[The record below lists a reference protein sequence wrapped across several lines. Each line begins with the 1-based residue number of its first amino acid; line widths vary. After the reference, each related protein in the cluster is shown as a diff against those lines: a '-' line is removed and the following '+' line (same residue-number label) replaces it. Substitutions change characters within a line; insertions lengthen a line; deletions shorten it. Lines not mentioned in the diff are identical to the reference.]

1 MATFFHVYTQQE
13 SPQSRE
19 AERTWFSP
27 ASRGDHCCIKT
38 YTDKPRKLS
47 QSCPSQYPSLKTF
60 LRRPHITVTVLKDQS
75 DLAVQCTNHY
85 PASWAPANPK
95 RCASPNRVAPYNCL
109 AYLPSLS
116 RATTVPKGLKINDRY
131 ACRLKPL
138 YLCSAVGITCSHSIA
153 IHSPQLLFLCASY
166 KQLKCCWIS
175 KHWEETS
182 EQFVWPQFQNF
193 WQTVISK
200 TSGEKWQKPKL

>member
-1 MATFFHVYTQQE
+1 MGAFFHLYTQQGG
-13 SPQSRE
+13 SQSRE

-27 ASRGDHCCIKT
+27 ANRRSMVPLKSVLTNEGNF
-38 YTDKPRKLS
+38 L
-47 QSCPSQYPSLKTF
+47 SCPRQYPSLKKF
-60 LRRPHITVTVLKDQS
+60 PRRPHITVTVLKDHS
-75 DLAVQCTNHY
+75 DLAVWCTNHY

-116 RATTVPKGLKINDRY
+116 WATMVPKGLKINDRY

-138 YLCSAVGITCSHSIA
+138 YLCSAVCITCSHSIA
-153 IHSPQLLFLCASY
+153 IHSPQLWFLCASY

-193 WQTVISK
+193 
-200 TSGEKWQKPKL
+200 